1 MSHEAVQTAQD
12 QDQAPYEM
20 NQQQPSRTEL
30 DMSLEVLHS
39 NDAVHDDASPH
50 KEKIPRT
57 SGSDLQNGKD
67 VYAGMKN
74 DVEKSA
80 GINSS
85 PSSSN
90 TEPVAAKDANL
101 VEWDG
106 PDDPENPMNFSFG
119 RKVLITGLFSSLTL
133 WATFSSSIFS
143 TATGVTSQEYQVSV
157 EVMTLGTSLPILVCH
172 FDEVHPL
179 ESVPKLTL

>member
-1 MSHEAVQTAQD
+1 MSHEAVQPAQD
-12 QDQAPYEM
+12 RAPHEMDQP
-20 NQQQPSRTEL
+20 QPSRTEL
-30 DMSLEVLHS
+30 NMSPEVLHS
-39 NDAVHDDASPH
+39 NGAVHDDTSPH
-50 KEKIPRT
+50 EEKIPST
-57 SGSDLQNGKD
+57 LESGLQNSED
-67 VYAGMKN
+67 APAGLNN

-85 PSSSN
+85 PSSGN
-90 TEPVAAKDANL
+90 AEPAATKDQNL

-106 PDDPENPMNFSFG
+106 PDDPENPMNFSFW

-143 TATGVTSQEYQVSV
+143 TATGVTAEEYQVSV

-172 FDEVHPL
+172 SDEVHPL
-179 ESVPKLTL
+179 AEGLSCN